1 MELFDIVKTI
11 FKSEKDWANISR
23 NDKTKNFFMINRIM
37 SIQFPM
43 QANQFNNTKISPR
56 PVVDWW
62 HNTLSRHYTKM
73 PSWIFTKTKKSA
85 QKKVS
90 AVSVEADPEVEKF
103 IREKYSASKRELS
116 ELKKFFPDKYQDWT
130 DSIADQINVS
140 NK

>member
-11 FKSEKDWANISR
+11 FKSEKDWTNISR
-23 NDKTKNFFMINRIM
+23 NDKIRNFFMINRIM

-62 HNTLSRHYTKM
+62 HSTLSRNYTKM

-90 AVSVEADPEVEKF
+90 PVSIEADPEVEKF
-103 IREKYSASKRELS
+103 IREKFSASKRELS

>member
-62 HNTLSRHYTKM
+62 HSTLSRHYTKM